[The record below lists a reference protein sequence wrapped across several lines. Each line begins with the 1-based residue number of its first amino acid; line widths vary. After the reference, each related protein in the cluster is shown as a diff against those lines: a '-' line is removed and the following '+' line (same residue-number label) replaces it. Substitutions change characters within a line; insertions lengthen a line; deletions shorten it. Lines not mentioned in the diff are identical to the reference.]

1 MDGSRLTGSLKLTNS
16 FKLEDSSQNMAVAF
30 DRAKTDTEETEECV
44 LAPLQIKPL
53 MTHCSS
59 TVKTFQ
65 ILREMNLTQRGSP
78 CATILKS
85 IVQTRQ
91 EVVLVNLKQRE
102 IKLKGDAVFYLED
115 CRSQLSGRLL
125 FC

>member
-16 FKLEDSSQNMAVAF
+16 FKLEDFSQNMAVAF
-30 DRAKTDTEETEECV
+30 DKAKTDTEETEECV

-65 ILREMNLTQRGSP
+65 ILREMNLT
-78 CATILKS
+78 
-85 IVQTRQ
+85 
-91 EVVLVNLKQRE
+91 
-102 IKLKGDAVFYLED
+102 
-115 CRSQLSGRLL
+115 
-125 FC
+125 

>member
-1 MDGSRLTGSLKLTNS
+1 
-16 FKLEDSSQNMAVAF
+16 MAVAF